1 MTSAPRSFTIT
12 GAASFAFAGANMAD
26 YMKST
31 PSGDPYLDFSAL
43 TRSAAKGIP
52 PILAPPG
59 IRRARTVDNQVADP
73 GFIHSKRPGL
83 GGQLGALGPL
93 SIGTQKEP
101 RIGMQK
107 GPLCGVGAGL
117 SR

>member
-1 MTSAPRSFTIT
+1 MTADWVVDELRKI
-12 GAASFAFAGANMAD
+12 ADVNMAD

-59 IRRARTVDNQVADP
+59 IRRARTVDNQVAEPD
-73 GFIHSKRPGL
+73 FIHSKRPG
-83 GGQLGALGPL
+83 A
-93 SIGTQKEP
+93 IRGTD
-101 RIGMQK
+101 R
-107 GPLCGVGAGL
+107 
-117 SR
+117 RRW